1 MSTITVKNKS
11 DQVRDILLQEMK
23 RGKYREGGRVDS
35 DNVLSRTLGISKNT
49 VREAISTLVND
60 GYLKRIQGKGT
71 FVVSTKPVTQS
82 TGLKIIRLVCR
93 DTYKCGETDHFLN
106 HILRG
111 IHAGG
116 SQYNYGICIDHFTED
131 SPETLLNSQQ
141 FKSAPKDGIILAGFS
156 IDAKEITPLLESN
169 IPVVSIGKPNDESLL
184 PYVDMN
190 HVTAVKKAVEYLF
203 ENGHK
208 NIAMLEVD
216 LHAPSHRERI
226 EGYLAAHL
234 EAKVDVNPE
243 LIFNAKTTDIDGD
256 TAIKELR
263 NRGVDFTAVITYG
276 DDMLYGALREF
287 RKEHKTVPDDISLVT
302 YSTSTLPV
310 LSFMKLNPTRVQ
322 EDMYKLG
329 SEAVKLIH
337 KIDRQAPVPHNT
349 MLEPDFIIG
358 NTVKNIK

>member
-1 MSTITVKNKS
+1 MSTIIVKNKS

-71 FVVSTKPVTQS
+71 FVISTKPIVQS

-93 DTYKCGETDHFLN
+93 DTYKCGEADYFLN

-116 SQYNYGICIDHFTED
+116 TQYNYGVCVDHFTDE
-131 SPETLLNSQQ
+131 SPAALLNSES
-141 FKSAPKDGIILAGFS
+141 FKNAPKDGIILAGFS
-156 IDAKEITPLLESN
+156 IDEQEITPLLEGN
-169 IPVVSIGKPNDESLL
+169 IPVVSIGKPNNESLL
-184 PYVDMN
+184 PYVDMD
-190 HVTAVKKAVEYLF
+190 HVSAVKKAVKYLF
-203 ENGHK
+203 KNGHR

-234 EAKVDVNPE
+234 EAKVNVNPE
-243 LIFNAKTTDIDGD
+243 LIFNAKTTDIEGD
-256 TAIKELR
+256 IAIKELR
-263 NRGVDFTAVITYG
+263 TRGVDFTAVITYG

-287 RKEHKTVPDDISLVT
+287 RKEQKRVPDDISIIT
-302 YSTSTLPV
+302 YSTSSLPA
-310 LSFMKLNPTRVQ
+310 LSFMRLDPTRVQ
-322 EDMYKLG
+322 EDMYYLG
-329 SEAVKLIH
+329 SEAVKLIN
-337 KIDRQAPVPHNT
+337 KIEKQAPIQHNT
-349 MLEPDFIIG
+349 MLEPDFITG
-358 NTVKNIK
+358 NTVKNII